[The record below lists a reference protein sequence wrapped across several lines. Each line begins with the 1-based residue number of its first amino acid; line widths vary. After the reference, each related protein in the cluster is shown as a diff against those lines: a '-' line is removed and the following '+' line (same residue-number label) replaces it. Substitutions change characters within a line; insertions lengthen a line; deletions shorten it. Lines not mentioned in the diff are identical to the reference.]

1 MFYGAGGEGL
11 GRHGKS
17 KDHRPELK
25 QVIAGVVLDAE
36 GRPIC
41 SETWPGNATDA
52 KALLPVVA
60 RLRERFGIARMCV
73 VADRG
78 MISAETIAELD
89 ARGIDYI
96 LGARE
101 RSDGEVREVVLA
113 DCKPMVPLVIPRAR
127 GRETAIEV
135 KEVIVGDWGPQAKP
149 RRYVVCFNSEQAQ
162 RDAAARTAILDSL
175 QTKLQQGDKQLVGN
189 AGYRRFLATPHAG
202 HFEID
207 TARVAEDARFDGL
220 HVLRTN
226 SKLPALSVALAYRQ
240 LWQVEAIFK
249 TAKSVLETRPVYH
262 QSDAAIAG
270 HLFCSFLALLL
281 RKELDERLVGAEW
294 ADVVRDLDRVE
305 QMTVEQGAKRFLLRP
320 HAPGCAGSVFK
331 AVGVALPPLVRQLP
345 SATPPPIAASAPPP
359 PRRGRPRR
367 GATRP

>member
-1 MFYGAGGEGL
+1 
-11 GRHGKS
+11 
-17 KDHRPELK
+17 
-25 QVIAGVVLDAE
+25 V
-36 GRPIC
+36 
-41 SETWPGNATDA
+41 

-78 MISAETIAELD
+78 MISAETIAAL
-89 ARGIDYI
+89 ASRGVDYI

-101 RSDGEVREVVLA
+101 RGDAEVREIVLA
-113 DCKPMVPLVIPRAR
+113 DRKPMVPLVIPRAR

-149 RRYVVCFNSEQAQ
+149 RRYVVCCNPQEAQ
-162 RDAAARTAILDSL
+162 RDDAARAAILDSL
-175 QTKLQQGDKQLVGN
+175 RVKLQQGDKGLVGN
-189 AGYRRFLATPHAG
+189 AGYRRFLATPREA

-207 TARVAEDARFDGL
+207 AARVAEDARFDGL

-226 SKLPALSVALAYRQ
+226 SKLPTLSVALADRQ

-249 TAKSVLETRPVYH
+249 TAKSILETRPIYH

-281 RKELDERLVGAEW
+281 RKHLDDRLAVADVAAEW
-294 ADVVRDLDRVE
+294 SDVVRDRSGRADDGRARSEALSAAAA
-305 QMTVEQGAKRFLLRP
+305 GARLHR
-320 HAPGCAGSVFK
+320 
-331 AVGVALPPLVRQLP
+331 
-345 SATPPPIAASAPPP
+345 
-359 PRRGRPRR
+359 
-367 GATRP
+367 